1 MHNIAKLLILYVLVV
16 ALTGCGKE
24 NGNTKVQQQNPVQ
37 KVVSDQVNG
46 TKDTSETTS
55 SQSDTK
61 PKTKSASDVD
71 IDLTAMNS
79 DMVYATVYQMIM
91 EPASY
96 EGKTV
101 RMRGNYQGNYY
112 EPTKQWY
119 HYCIIRDALAC
130 CAQGMEFVLQ
140 EENYP
145 QNNAEITVRGTF
157 EAYQDEGDPS
167 MYCRLK
173 DAVIEE

>member
-46 TKDTSETTS
+46 TKDT
-55 SQSDTK
+55 K
-61 PKTKSASDVD
+61 PKSASDVD

-173 DAVIEE
+173 DVVIEE